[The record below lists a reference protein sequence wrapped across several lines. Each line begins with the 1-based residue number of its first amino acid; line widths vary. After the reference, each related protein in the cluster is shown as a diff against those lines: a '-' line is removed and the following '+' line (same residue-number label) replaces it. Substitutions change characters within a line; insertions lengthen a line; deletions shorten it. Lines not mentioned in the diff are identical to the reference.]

1 VTRSRGKPTVSIGHV
16 ILHVADPRRGAA
28 FYKALGMRTIW
39 EADEMAIL
47 ELRGGTH
54 LMLFKAKRKPRGKT
68 VNAFDLMVEN
78 ADRFHAELK
87 RRRVKTTA
95 VRDTYGGHR
104 MFELTD
110 PDGHVLTVLSDH
122 TEGRDV

>member
-1 VTRSRGKPTVSIGHV
+1 MNLPTVAIGHV
-16 ILHVADPRRGAA
+16 ILHVAEPRRAAA
-28 FYKALGMRTIW
+28 FYQGLGMRSIW

-54 LMLFKAKRKPRGKT
+54 LMLFKAEQKPESKA
-68 VNAFDLMVEN
+68 VNSFDLMVEN
-78 ADRFHAELK
+78 ADAFHAELQ
-87 RRRVKTTA
+87 RRGLPTTP

-122 TEGRDV
+122 TEGRAV

>member
-1 VTRSRGKPTVSIGHV
+1 MELPSVAIGHV
-16 ILHVADPRRGAA
+16 ILRVADPRRGAA
-28 FYKALGMRTIW
+28 FYGALGMRSIW

-54 LMLFKAKRKPRGKT
+54 LMLFKAEEKSPGR
-68 VNAFDLMVEN
+68 AIDSFDLMVQN
-78 ADRFHAELK
+78 ADDFHAELQK
-87 RRRVKTTA
+87 RGVPTTA

-110 PDGHVLTVLSDH
+110 PDGYVLTVLSDH
-122 TEGRDV
+122 TEGRRV

>member
-1 VTRSRGKPTVSIGHV
+1 MEKPSVAIGHV
-16 ILHVADPRRGAA
+16 ILKVADPRRGAA
-28 FYKALGMRTIW
+28 FYTALGMRSIW

-54 LMLFKAKRKPRGKT
+54 LMLFKAEEESPGR
-68 VNAFDLMVEN
+68 AIESFDLMVQN
-78 ADRFHAELK
+78 ADDFHADLQS
-87 RRRVKTTA
+87 RGVPTTP

>member
-1 VTRSRGKPTVSIGHV
+1 MNLPTVAIGHV

-28 FYKALGMRTIW
+28 FYQALGMRSIW

-54 LMLFKAKRKPRGKT
+54 LMLFKAERKPEGRA
-68 VNAFDLMVEN
+68 VDSFDLMVEN
-78 ADRFHAELK
+78 ADAFHAELQ
-87 RRRVKTTA
+87 RRGLPTTP
-95 VRDTYGGHR
+95 VSDTYGGHR

-122 TEGRDV
+122 TEGRPV

>member
-1 VTRSRGKPTVSIGHV
+1 MDRPAIAIGHV
-16 ILHVADPRRGAA
+16 ILQVADPRKGAA
-28 FYKALGMRTIW
+28 FYTALGMRSIW

-54 LMLFKAKRKPRGKT
+54 LMLFKAEGASPGKT
-68 VNAFDLMVEN
+68 IDSFDLMVQN
-78 ADRFHAELK
+78 ADAFHAELQQ
-87 RRRVKTTA
+87 RGVPTTP

-104 MFELTD
+104 MFELID

>member
-1 VTRSRGKPTVSIGHV
+1 MDRPSVAIGHV
-16 ILHVADPRRGAA
+16 ILRVADPRRGAA
-28 FYKALGMRTIW
+28 FYTALGMRSIW

-54 LMLFKAKRKPRGKT
+54 LMLFKAVEKPPGKT
-68 VNAFDLMVEN
+68 IDAFDLMVPN
-78 ADRFHAELK
+78 ADAFHAELQ
-87 RRRVKTTA
+87 RRGLPTTP

-122 TEGRDV
+122 TEGRNV